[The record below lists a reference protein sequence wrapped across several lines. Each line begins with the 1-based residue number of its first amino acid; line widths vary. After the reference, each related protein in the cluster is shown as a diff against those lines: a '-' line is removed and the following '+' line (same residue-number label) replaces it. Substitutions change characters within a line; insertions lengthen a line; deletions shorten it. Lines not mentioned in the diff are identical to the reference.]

1 MALTEQQKNKLKKNG
16 LSGLNKPK
24 NTPSHPIKK
33 GVVAVK
39 TPGSDSVKI
48 IRFGDQNMGHNY
60 SPEARKSFKARH
72 SANIAKGPSSAA
84 YWADKQYWSGPSGP
98 KKAPP
103 KSQKSTKG
111 LGSPKKNK

>member
-24 NTPSHPIKK
+24 NTPSHPTKK

-39 TPGSDSVKI
+39 SPGGDSIKI

-72 SANIAKGPSSAA
+72 GANIAKGPSSAA
-84 YWADKQYWSGPSGP
+84 YWADKQYWSGPGGS

-103 KSQKSTKG
+103 KSQESTKG
-111 LGSPKKNK
+111 LGSSKKKK